1 MTSTGNT
8 VGSATT
14 HRYTGDVVRCLLD
27 EIESWHASLVA
38 VGPHGHS
45 RALGLLLGGV
55 STALLH
61 DAPCSVLLARA
72 APENRFPSGILV
84 GVDGS
89 DHSLAAAAVARSI
102 ADRFGSELVVVV
114 AKGGKPVDL
123 GPIREL
129 SSEVVTDS
137 GKPVEVLADLSKEV
151 DLLVVGSRGLH
162 GLAAIG
168 SVSERVAHRAACST
182 LVVRPPAHRS

>member
-1 MTSTGNT
+1 M
-8 VGSATT
+8 
-14 HRYTGDVVRCLLD
+14 
-27 EIESWHASLVA
+27 
-38 VGPHGHS
+38 
-45 RALGLLLGGV
+45 
-55 STALLH
+55 
-61 DAPCSVLLARA
+61 LLARA
-72 APENRFPSGILV
+72 ALGNRFPSGILV

-89 DHSLAAAAVARSI
+89 DHSLAAAAVARTI

-114 AKGGKPVDL
+114 VAKGGTPVDP

-137 GKPVEVLADLSKEV
+137 GKPVEALVDLSEEV

-168 SVSERVAHRAACST
+168 SVSERVARRAACST
-182 LVVRPPAHRS
+182 LVVRPPVQRS

>member
-1 MTSTGNT
+1 M
-8 VGSATT
+8 
-14 HRYTGDVVRCLLD
+14 
-27 EIESWHASLVA
+27 
-38 VGPHGHS
+38 
-45 RALGLLLGGV
+45 
-55 STALLH
+55 
-61 DAPCSVLLARA
+61 LLARA
-72 APENRFPSGILV
+72 ALGNRFPSGILV

-89 DHSLAAAAVARSI
+89 DHSLAAAAVARTI

-114 AKGGKPVDL
+114 VAKGGTPVDP

-137 GKPVEVLADLSKEV
+137 GKPVEALVDLSEEV

-168 SVSERVAHRAACST
+168 SVSERVARRAACST
-182 LVVRPPAHRS
+182 LVVRPPVHRS

>member
-1 MTSTGNT
+1 M
-8 VGSATT
+8 
-14 HRYTGDVVRCLLD
+14 
-27 EIESWHASLVA
+27 
-38 VGPHGHS
+38 
-45 RALGLLLGGV
+45 
-55 STALLH
+55 
-61 DAPCSVLLARA
+61 LLARA
-72 APENRFPSGILV
+72 ALGNRFPSGILV

-89 DHSLAAAAVARSI
+89 DHSLAAAAVARTI

-114 AKGGKPVDL
+114 VVAKGGTPVDP

-137 GKPVEVLADLSKEV
+137 GKPVEVLVDLSEEV

>member
-1 MTSTGNT
+1 M
-8 VGSATT
+8 
-14 HRYTGDVVRCLLD
+14 
-27 EIESWHASLVA
+27 
-38 VGPHGHS
+38 
-45 RALGLLLGGV
+45 
-55 STALLH
+55 
-61 DAPCSVLLARA
+61 LLARA
-72 APENRFPSGILV
+72 ALGNRFPSGILV

-89 DHSLAAAAVARSI
+89 DHSLAAAAVARTI

-114 AKGGKPVDL
+114 VVVAKGGTPVDP

-137 GKPVEVLADLSKEV
+137 GKPVEVLADLSEEV

-168 SVSERVAHRAACST
+168 SVSERVARRAACST
-182 LVVRPPAHRS
+182 LVVRPPVHRS